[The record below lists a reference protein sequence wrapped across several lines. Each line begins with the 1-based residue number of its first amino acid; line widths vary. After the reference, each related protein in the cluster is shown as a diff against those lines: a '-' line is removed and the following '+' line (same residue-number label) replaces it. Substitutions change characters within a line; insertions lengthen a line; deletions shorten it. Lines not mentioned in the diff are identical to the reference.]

1 MICSEYHYIGIGPM
15 KHVSAAEANRNF
27 SKLLGGVGKGEGYV
41 ITLHGKPLAKLVPV
55 EDKQA
60 REERDKAA
68 AAFFAEL
75 RARPAQN
82 LPRVTRDEI
91 YDYLDE

>member
-1 MICSEYHYIGIGPM
+1 M

-27 SKLLGGVGKGEGYV
+27 SKLLGSVDKGEEFL
-41 ITLHGKPLAKLVPV
+41 ITSRGRPV
-55 EDKQA
+55 ARLLPAGNDDA
-60 REERDKAA
+60 REAKELARKRL
-68 AAFFAEL
+68 FAYL
-75 RARPAQN
+75 RSQPVRN